1 MPRRGSC
8 HGTGAHGF
16 AGVPACGMAVCS
28 PGDGRRESEAAG
40 SSHTTGI
47 SCRVLYAVTYEGVR
61 IGTVEQQPQGSR
73 LTRWLAR
80 SAITNETASF
90 PTRRQ
95 ASTWLTAQYL
105 AQRNR
110 ARKTTG
116 TRP

>member
-1 MPRRGSC
+1 
-8 HGTGAHGF
+8 
-16 AGVPACGMAVCS
+16 MAVRLT
-28 PGDGRRESEAAG
+28 GDGRREPEAAG
-40 SSHTTGI
+40 SPYNGI
-47 SCRVLYAVTYEGVR
+47 SCRVRYAVTYEGVR

-95 ASTWLTAQYL
+95 ASTWLTAPYL

-110 ARKTTG
+110 ARNATR

>member
-1 MPRRGSC
+1 
-8 HGTGAHGF
+8 
-16 AGVPACGMAVCS
+16 
-28 PGDGRRESEAAG
+28 
-40 SSHTTGI
+40 
-47 SCRVLYAVTYEGVR
+47 VLYAVTYEGVR
-61 IGTVEQQPQGSR
+61 IGTAQQQPQGSR

-110 ARKTTG
+110 TRKTG
-116 TRP
+116 HLQKPPGALLGIMIPWS